1 MIDAVP
7 VRDASAGP
15 ADASLAE
22 LTARRRGRL
31 RRYLLANPRVMDVLV
46 VLCYLVLVTPTAVE
60 SVIHGDWPV
69 AVLLAAAAPVL
80 LFRRAYPVRVAAA
93 VGALE
98 LAVTFLH
105 PWGSNVS
112 AGLWFSLYAVAVV
125 RTRRFA
131 LAALA
136 LTTAPLLL
144 LYFLLAVGPL
154 DGRLPDMAVR
164 TPENFQ
170 LLTGIAAGIG
180 IALSN
185 VIATGIGISVRQ
197 RREHEHEIAA
207 WAARAQQLGSVTERN
222 RIAREMH
229 DVVAHSLTVMI
240 SLSDGAAV
248 VVKKDPERAAGVLAE
263 LSRTGRTALAD
274 MRRVL
279 GVLRED
285 AATGHA
291 PREPLVAGGSLAKLL
306 EGFRTAGL
314 PLHYTHTG
322 PSLPDD
328 AAFQLTVYR
337 IVQESLTNVLRYGR
351 ALSRVEVSIVRNGS
365 RVTIEVLDD
374 GRGTVD
380 PAAPGTGAQ
389 AKPDALD
396 SFGTGHGIAGMRE
409 RARIYAGT
417 VYAGR
422 AGDRGWRVHAE
433 LNCNGENA
441 TEYKGEQ
448 CPTTGPVRVLLVDD
462 QPLLRM
468 GFRLILEGEDDLCIV
483 GEASNGAEAVRHVRE
498 LAPDVVLMDVR
509 MPVLDGI
516 EATRAIAASG
526 SDAKIIIL
534 TTFDLDEYAFA
545 SAAGRGLGVP
555 AQGRGAGG
563 TDQRGAGGGQRRRRR
578 GPARYAAAAGDLCPR
593 CRAAWILPG
602 QTAPAAGTP
611 GRTSGGQQAGS
622 PARPARDPLLEDL
635 TPRENEMLGAM
646 AEGLSNAEIAHRYF
660 LSEATVKTHV
670 RRILTKLHLRD
681 RVQAVV
687 YAYETGLVV
696 PSNADY

>member
-7 VRDASAGP
+7 VRDAPAGP

-80 LFRRAYPVRVAAA
+80 LFRRAYPVRVAAV

-351 ALSRVEVSIVRNGS
+351 ALSRVDVSIVRNGS

-380 PAAPGTGAQ
+380 PGAPGTGAQ

-441 TEYKGEQ
+441 MESRGNN
-448 CPTTGPVRVLLVDD
+448 VR
-462 QPLLRM
+462 QHA
-468 GFRLILEGEDDLCIV
+468 G
-483 GEASNGAEAVRHVRE
+483 
-498 LAPDVVLMDVR
+498 
-509 MPVLDGI
+509 
-516 EATRAIAASG
+516 TR
-526 SDAKIIIL
+526 
-534 TTFDLDEYAFA
+534 
-545 SAAGRGLGVP
+545 P
-555 AQGRGAGG
+555 AGG
-563 TDQRGAGGGQRRRRR
+563 
-578 GPARYAAAAGDLCPR
+578 
-593 CRAAWILPG
+593 
-602 QTAPAAGTP
+602 
-611 GRTSGGQQAGS
+611 
-622 PARPARDPLLEDL
+622 
-635 TPRENEMLGAM
+635 
-646 AEGLSNAEIAHRYF
+646 
-660 LSEATVKTHV
+660 
-670 RRILTKLHLRD
+670 
-681 RVQAVV
+681 
-687 YAYETGLVV
+687 
-696 PSNADY
+696 